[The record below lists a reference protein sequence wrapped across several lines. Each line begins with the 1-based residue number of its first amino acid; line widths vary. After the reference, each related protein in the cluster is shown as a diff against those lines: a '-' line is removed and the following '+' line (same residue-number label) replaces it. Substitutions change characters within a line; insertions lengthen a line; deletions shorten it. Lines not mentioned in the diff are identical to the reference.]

1 MGAEAV
7 REDFLAGKNGAT
19 KLTEQDLKALDD
31 LYVEVSPKRLSDD
44 GKPFPNDQFKKAAE
58 YFMAIIEAKN
68 KDLVG
73 VPCSR
78 LKELI
83 FSIFS
88 CGYFEKV
95 SKSKS
100 LNFFSLLF

>member
-1 MGAEAV
+1 M
-7 REDFLAGKNGAT
+7 REDFLAGSNGAI

-31 LYVEVSPKRLSDD
+31 LYSEVSPKRLTED
-44 GKPFPNDQFKKAAE
+44 GKPTPNDQFKKAAE

-68 KDLVG
+68 KEIVG

-88 CGYFEKV
+88 CGYFDQV
-95 SKSKS
+95 SQTTDY
-100 LNFFSLLF
+100 